1 MLKIHIV
8 NHLGI
13 DVIKV
18 LDKTFGILEE
28 IAKATPRPVGPLELA
43 KRLGLNRATCSRI
56 LRMLLDSGYIL
67 KVSRQAGYVAGP
79 RILTLGSM
87 AGFQSE
93 LLRKAVPVVDRTAA
107 ATLGAALISQV
118 YAGERYVLYLKNR
131 IPDRVI
137 KLAELSFDDV
147 FNTATGVVEAAYMDE
162 AERMALYGSVAE
174 RGGEML
180 PEFRDRGMLAGVF
193 SGIRDDKM
201 YHCLK
206 GELGIFAA
214 PVFAGGRFVAALG
227 CSITRER
234 YAGECISATAQC
246 LSAAA
251 AELSAALS
259 SIGSVG

>member
-1 MLKIHIV
+1 M
-8 NHLGI
+8 
-13 DVIKV
+13 IKV

-28 IAKATPRPVGPLELA
+28 VVKATPHPVGPLALA
-43 KRLGLNRATCSRI
+43 NRLGLNRATCSRI
-56 LRMLLDSGYIL
+56 LKMLLDSGYIL

-79 RILTLGSM
+79 RILTLANT

-93 LLRKAVPVVDRTAA
+93 LLRRAVPVVDRTAE
-107 ATLGAALISQV
+107 ATFGAVLISQV

-147 FNTATGVVEAAYMDE
+147 FNTATGVVEAAYLDE
-162 AERMALYGSVAE
+162 PEALALFDAAVG
-174 RGGEML
+174 RGGAVL
-180 PEFRDRGMLAGVF
+180 PEFRDRDQLAGRF
-193 SGIRDDKM
+193 AGIRSAKL

-206 GELGIFAA
+206 GGLGIFAA
-214 PVFAGGRFVAALG
+214 PVFSGRRFVASLG

-234 YAGECISATAQC
+234 YAGTGIEATAGT
-246 LSAAA
+246 LGAAA